1 MDIKR
6 NIKITCQTKKLCLF
20 KTKGSTKDGC
30 IDCSM
35 NKSNEDKEGLEDKSE
50 KFIREGYF

>member
-1 MDIKR
+1 MTKR
-6 NIKITCQTKKLCLF
+6 VICQSKKPCLF

-30 IDCSM
+30 KCCSQ
-35 NKSNEDKEGLEDKSE
+35 NKANEGKEGLEDKSE

>member
-1 MDIKR
+1 MIKR
-6 NIKITCQTKKLCLF
+6 VICTTKRPCLF
-20 KTKGSTKDGC
+20 KTTGSTKDGC